1 MSFRKD
7 FRIIFFTEKIGFKRN
22 YRKGR
27 GKVVVRLAGAMGK
40 WVTTLGRCGKRRR
53 DEEKKSRLAT
63 GNLDKKS

>member
-40 WVTTLGRCGKRRR
+40 MGYGARPVWK
-53 DEEKKSRLAT
+53 EEAR
-63 GNLDKKS
+63 